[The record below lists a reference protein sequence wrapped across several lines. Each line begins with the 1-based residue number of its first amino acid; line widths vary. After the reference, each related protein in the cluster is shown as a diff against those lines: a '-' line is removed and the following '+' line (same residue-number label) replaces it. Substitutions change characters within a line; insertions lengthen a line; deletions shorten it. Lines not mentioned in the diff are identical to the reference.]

1 MGGAGGLVLLFHGA
15 SGVGKTMMANAVAKH
30 VGRKVL
36 LINFPS
42 LGSNEAGTAIRFI
55 FRYVTALPC
64 PALPCPAL
72 PCPAQQMPTRQASAH
87 GCYCF
92 QPEQLLP

>member
-1 MGGAGGLVLLFHGA
+1 MLLFHGA

-30 VGRKVL
+30 VSRKVL

-55 FRYVTALPC
+55 FRSAPLSLALVLC
-64 PALPCPAL
+64 LSRSNSCGSCGDLA
-72 PCPAQQMPTRQASAH
+72 RSA
-87 GCYCF
+87 
-92 QPEQLLP
+92 